1 MSTDVKERPVFS
13 TELCYFLGI
22 VILAFGTAFMERAD
36 FGVSMVVAP
45 AYLLHLKLSAT
56 LPFFTFGTAEYCLQG
71 VLLLLIALCVGRFKR
86 YYFFSFVTAVLY
98 GFTLDGSMWL
108 VARFPDFGS
117 MGWVLYYVVGMLM
130 GALGVSLF
138 FHSYI
143 APEAYELFVKELSEK
158 FGVDIHRFKTGYDC
172 ASCLLSVVMSFAF
185 FGLWHFEGVKLGTA
199 IAAVCNGWIIGR
211 ISAAMEKRFAF
222 RDSWKLRK
230 YFE

>member
-1 MSTDVKERPVFS
+1 MKKKPVFS

-22 VILAFGTAFMERAD
+22 VVLALGTAFMERAD

-45 AYLLHLKLSAT
+45 AYLLHLKLSET

-71 VLLLLIALCVGRFKR
+71 VLILLIALGVGRFKR

-98 GFTLDGSMWL
+98 GFTLDGSMGL
-108 VARFPDFGS
+108 VARLPGFGS
-117 MGWVLYYVVGMLM
+117 MGWVLYYLVGILL
-130 GALGVSLF
+130 GAVGVSLF

-143 APEAYELFVKELSEK
+143 APEAYELFVKELSAR
-158 FGVDIHRFKTGYDC
+158 FGVDINRFKTFYDC
-172 ASCLLSVVMSFAF
+172 GSCLLSVLMSFAF

-199 IAAVCNGWIIGR
+199 ISAVCNGWLIGQ
-211 ISAAMEKRFAF
+211 ISGALEKRFEF